1 MEQVFE
7 HSMILVIANQG
18 FSAEIM
24 EAAKEAGATGGTVVH
39 ATGSGLENLE
49 TFFGMTLK
57 PEKELIL
64 ILTQQSLRKGIMQAV
79 MKIHGSGTDAD
90 AFVFSLPV
98 DQVVGLTSQ
107 KNHKDRNV

>member
-1 MEQVFE
+1 MEQLFA

-24 EAAKEAGATGGTVVH
+24 EAAKAAGATGGTVIH

-64 ILTQQSLRKGIMQAV
+64 ILTQQSLKNGIMQAV
-79 MKIHGSGTDAD
+79 MKVHGSGTDAD

-98 DQVVGLTSQ
+98 DQVVGLTSA
-107 KNHKDRNV
+107 KENK

>member
-1 MEQVFE
+1 MEQTFE

-24 EAAKEAGATGGTVVH
+24 EDAKAAGATGGTVVH

-49 TFFGMTLK
+49 TFFGLILK

-64 ILTQQSLRKGIMQAV
+64 ILTHQSLKKGIMQAM
-79 MKIHGSGTDAD
+79 MKAHGSGTDAD

-98 DQVVGLTSQ
+98 DQVVGLTSE
-107 KNHKDRNV
+107 KSDKE

>member
-1 MEQVFE
+1 MEQAFE

-24 EAAKEAGATGGTVVH
+24 EAAKAAGATGGTVVH

-57 PEKELIL
+57 PEKELIM
-64 ILTQQSLRKGIMQAV
+64 TQQSLRKGIMQAV
-79 MKIHGSGTDAD
+79 MKAHGSGTDAD

-107 KNHKDRNV
+107 KSHKDRSV